1 MRAKLIAAGLATFLV
16 TPAFADYYVVQNAT
30 SKKCNVASKKPTGT
44 KVVLVGD
51 GTAYKTK
58 KEARDALAA
67 ADACK
72 PQPKT

>member
-1 MRAKLIAAGLATFLV
+1 MKVKLVVAALALFIA

-30 SKKCNVASKKPTGT
+30 SKKCNVASKQPTGT

-58 KEARDALAA
+58 KEARDALNA

>member
-1 MRAKLIAAGLATFLV
+1 MKVKLVAAALALFIA

-30 SKKCNVASKKPTGT
+30 SKKCNVASKQPTGT

-58 KEARDALAA
+58 KEARDALKA

>member
-1 MRAKLIAAGLATFLV
+1 MKVKLVVAALALFIA

-58 KEARDALAA
+58 KEARDALNA